1 MAAVPPRI
9 MATAGAK
16 SRPRNWAARAVG
28 TLCFLHLPQ
37 LLSLGCTPSVAAR
50 AVWIGSA
57 HDVDGGRTLFAYSAG
72 SFTSSHIAPLAGEAD
87 AEVGELPL
95 LLELEPRGR
104 GVLVRAVD
112 SGWLHEIGTGS
123 TLRAGY
129 VDLAHERV
137 LPLALPSGRDAAS
150 FLAAGDGLWWFEDCP
165 RALAVLPL
173 APELVLAREGEAGT
187 VAPLR
192 HLLDASAGKPAARA
206 CNPGAIDHA
215 VVSAADA
222 PRLFLI
228 AARGTSPDLRAE
240 QEATIE
246 LWQVPRGDG
255 AAQLQRVV
263 QGSLPA
269 GHVPV
274 RLPGLQCSGGPA
286 CPIAAVDPDGM
297 GLTLSVYGAGCRLLR
312 FDAASGAASCAVADD
327 APAEL
332 AAARMVAAISSDHYV
347 FHDGLTLLLHD
358 WRTGKRV
365 LRTLPGD
372 PDDAFVRVTQDG
384 RAVVLGSSRGPVLR
398 GDAEGLDVLSL
409 EQGLCPNPQPPV
421 LSPSGAFVAWTCTIS
436 PPEDGTLVNE
446 DEPSADALS
455 LGDVIR
461 VSGAGLERYQG
472 VPMWALAID
481 DSGDLL
487 IHSRKNPRLDH
498 ETLLPPDPPRNL
510 YVLARDGELAR
521 IDGLEPDPEQSVGLA
536 QDSYQWIASQA
547 L

>member
-1 MAAVPPRI
+1 MAAVPPSST
-9 MATAGAK
+9 ATAGAK
-16 SRPRNWAARAVG
+16 SRPRIWFAGGALG
-28 TLCFLHLPQ
+28 LC
-37 LLSLGCTPSVAAR
+37 LLQSGCTPSVAAR
-50 AVWIGSA
+50 AVWIGSE
-57 HDVDGGRTLFAYSAG
+57 HDVDGGRTLFAYAAG
-72 SFTSSHIAPLAGEAD
+72 SFTSSRIAPLTGEAD
-87 AEVGELPL
+87 AEVGALPL

-104 GVLVRAVD
+104 GALVRAVD
-112 SGWLHEIGTGS
+112 SGWLHEIGTES

-129 VDLAHERV
+129 VDLAHQRV

-192 HLLDASAGKPAARA
+192 HLLDASKPASPA
-206 CNPGAIDHA
+206 CDAGAIAHA

-222 PRLFLI
+222 PRLFAI

-246 LWQVPRGDG
+246 LLQVPRGEG
-255 AAQLQRVV
+255 STQLQRIV

-274 RLPGLQCSGGPA
+274 RLPGLQCGGGTA
-286 CPIAAVDPDGM
+286 CRIAAVDPDGM
-297 GLTLSVYGAGCRLLR
+297 GLTVAVYGAGCRLLR
-312 FDAASGAASCAVADD
+312 FDAASGAASCAVAED

-347 FHDGLTLLLHD
+347 FRDGLTLLLHD
-358 WRTGKRV
+358 WRSGERV

-436 PPEDGTLVNE
+436 PPEDGPVQDD
-446 DEPSADALS
+446 DEPAADALS

-536 QDSYQWIASQA
+536 QDSYRWIAAQA

>member
-1 MAAVPPRI
+1 MAAVPPSST
-9 MATAGAK
+9 ATAGAK
-16 SRPRNWAARAVG
+16 SRPRIWFAGGALG
-28 TLCFLHLPQ
+28 LC
-37 LLSLGCTPSVAAR
+37 LLQSGCTPSVAAR
-50 AVWIGSA
+50 AVWIGSE
-57 HDVDGGRTLFAYSAG
+57 HDVDGGRTLFAYAAG
-72 SFTSSHIAPLAGEAD
+72 SFTSSRIAPLTGEAD
-87 AEVGELPL
+87 AEVGALPL

-104 GVLVRAVD
+104 GALVRAVD
-112 SGWLHEIGTGS
+112 SGWLHEIGTES

-129 VDLAHERV
+129 VDLAHQRV

-192 HLLDASAGKPAARA
+192 HLLDASKPASPA
-206 CNPGAIDHA
+206 CDAGAIAHA

-222 PRLFLI
+222 PRLFVI

-246 LWQVPRGDG
+246 LLQVPRGEG
-255 AAQLQRVV
+255 STQLQRIV

-274 RLPGLQCSGGPA
+274 RLPGLQCGGGTA
-286 CPIAAVDPDGM
+286 CRIAAVDPDGM
-297 GLTLSVYGAGCRLLR
+297 GLTVAVYGAGCRLLR
-312 FDAASGAASCAVADD
+312 FDAASGAASCAVAED

-347 FHDGLTLLLHD
+347 FRDGLTLLLHD
-358 WRTGKRV
+358 WRSGERV

-436 PPEDGTLVNE
+436 PPEDGPVQDD
-446 DEPSADALS
+446 DEPAADALS

-536 QDSYQWIASQA
+536 QDSYRWIAAQA